1 MRVSIPLLVI
11 AFVLAATLAPA
22 AAESQMTFGLNS
34 GARVRVRVRS
44 SVFGE
49 GRQARRTAHI
59 VAQAADS
66 MTFRLEGRQETVTL
80 RRSDVLGMEG

>member
-34 GARVRVRVRS
+34 GARVRVRS